1 MEIKELLNSSFL
13 SPLGGYRH
21 RIEDKNRKNSSYM
34 GIGFE
39 ENALARGLKEVVGFI
54 IFSL

>member
-21 RIEDKNRKNSSYM
+21 RIEDKNRKNSRYM

-39 ENALARGLKEVVGFI
+39 ENALATGLKEVVGVI

>member
-21 RIEDKNRKNSSYM
+21 RIEDKNRKNSRYM